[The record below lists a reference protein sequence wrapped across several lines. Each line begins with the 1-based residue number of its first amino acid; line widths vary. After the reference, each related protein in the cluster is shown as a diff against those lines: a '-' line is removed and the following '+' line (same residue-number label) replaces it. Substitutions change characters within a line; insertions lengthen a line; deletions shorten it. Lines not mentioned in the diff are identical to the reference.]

1 MTYTKQIAG
10 ALVFL
15 LMATAGSVQ
24 AQDRSTWLLSSDIVF
39 DGTVL
44 FVGAVSFY
52 GVPASDK
59 TMMVRIDA
67 VHDQPASVMLAQG
80 DTVTVQAVD
89 PTVFRRNRQ
98 ATFYTQGWIFGEG
111 VAVRE
116 VGHEVNTENAG
127 IARAQDTVPQIRQQQ
142 QDAQLRARMMA
153 ADMVMVGRVVSV
165 GPSTLAAFQTNTQP
179 ISEHT
184 ADWREAVIQVDEWIK
199 GNQGD
204 QRIVMRFPTS
214 LDVQWYDAPRFT
226 EGQEGVF
233 ICDRDEVSGTAF
245 AMLSGEQKIAYT
257 ALSPQDLHPRDQAD
271 RLKALLAGQ

>member
-1 MTYTKQIAG
+1 MKRSKQIAG
-10 ALVFL
+10 TLVLFL
-15 LMATAGSVQ
+15 MLTAGSSQ
-24 AQDRSTWLLSSDIVF
+24 AQDRAALLQSSDIVF
-39 DGTVL
+39 NGTVL

-52 GVPASDK
+52 GVPASDN
-59 TMMVRIDA
+59 TMMVRVDA
-67 VHDQPASVMLAQG
+67 VYDQPASVMLAPG

-89 PTVFRRNRQ
+89 PTAFRRNMR
-98 ATFYTQGWIFGEG
+98 AMFYTQGWIFGEG

-116 VGHEVNTENAG
+116 VGHEVNAENAG
-127 IARAQDTVPQIRQQQ
+127 VAQAQDTVSQFRQQQ

-153 ADMVMVGRVVSV
+153 ADMVMVGQVVSV
-165 GPSTLAAFQTNTQP
+165 GPSTLAAFQTDPQP

-184 ADWREAVIQVDEWIK
+184 PNWREAVIQVEEWIK

-233 ICDRDEVSGTAF
+233 ICNRDQVSGTPF

-257 ALSPQDLHPRDQAD
+257 ALSPQDIQPRDQAD
-271 RLKALLAGQ
+271 RMKALLAGQ